1 MDSFRR
7 AGEVMTNKSIPGGGP
22 KQVLVVAGR
31 TGVWY
36 NGAEM
41 IF

>member
-1 MDSFRR
+1 M
-7 AGEVMTNKSIPGGGP
+7 ANKSIPGGGP